1 MQLPRCP
8 LMWRK
13 ADLDIAKAGCISFAT
28 GFHLVLNVE
37 ASKLS
42 TVSTHAAEQIGFS
55 NSENT
60 DEYVR

>member
-1 MQLPRCP
+1 
-8 LMWRK
+8 MWRK